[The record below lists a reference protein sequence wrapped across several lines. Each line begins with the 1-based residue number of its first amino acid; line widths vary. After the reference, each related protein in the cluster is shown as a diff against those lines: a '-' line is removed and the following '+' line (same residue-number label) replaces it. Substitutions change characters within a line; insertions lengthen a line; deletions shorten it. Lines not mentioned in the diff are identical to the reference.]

1 MKKLPLILLLVGFIF
16 LVLSIDVTFTGA
28 VIGTNIE
35 ITNSLFFVFGLTFFM
50 ASLILFVANKSLESL
65 VIPTG
70 TLEADEKRVETAM
83 RSYSHTK
90 EPKLYVLV
98 SGEIHRDERGR
109 PEKESQQ
116 YSIYKELRGHYGLK
130 PSDFII
136 EGKSRDTLEN
146 FLYSIKKLKRKKVN
160 HMKIA
165 TNPTQ
170 YWRFKLFER
179 EAKREGLVDES
190 FEVEPLYTSE
200 SPKEFVY
207 GVLAYVKDYIRVK
220 SAGSLEKAKNQRTG
234 NFGNFL
240 KNMLS
245 TSKDEE

>member
-1 MKKLPLILLLVGFIF
+1 MKKLPLVLLFAGFIF
-16 LVLSIDVTFTGA
+16 LFLSVDVTLTGA
-28 VIGTNIE
+28 VIGTDIK

-90 EPKLYVLV
+90 EPKPYVLV

-109 PEKESQQ
+109 PKPDTQQ
-116 YSIYKELRGHYGLK
+116 YSIYKELREHYGLK

-179 EAKREGLVDES
+179 EAKREGLVDDS

-207 GVLAYVKDYIRVK
+207 GVLAYVKDYVRVK
-220 SAGSLEKAKNQRTG
+220 SAGSLERAEKQRTG
-234 NFGNFL
+234 SFGSFL

-245 TSKDEE
+245 NSEEKV

>member
-1 MKKLPLILLLVGFIF
+1 MKKLPLVLLLAGFIF
-16 LVLSIDVTFTGA
+16 LLLSVDVTFTGA
-28 VIGTNIE
+28 VIGTDIE
-35 ITNSLFFVFGLTFFM
+35 IKNTPFFIFSLVFFM
-50 ASLILFVANKSLESL
+50 ASLVLFVVNKSLESL

-70 TLEADEKRVETAM
+70 TLEADQRRVETAM
-83 RSYSHTK
+83 RSYIHTK
-90 EPKLYVLV
+90 EPRPYVLI

-109 PEKESQQ
+109 PKKESQQ
-116 YSIYKELRGHYGLK
+116 YSIYKELREHYGLK
-130 PSDFII
+130 SSDFII

-160 HMKIA
+160 HIKIA

-179 EAKREGLVDES
+179 EAKREGLIDNS

-200 SPKEFVY
+200 TPKEFIY
-207 GVLAYVKDYIRVK
+207 GVLAYVKDYVRVK
-220 SAGSLEKAKNQRTG
+220 SAGSLENAEKQRTG
-234 NFGNFL
+234 SFGNFL

-245 TSKDEE
+245 TPEKKK